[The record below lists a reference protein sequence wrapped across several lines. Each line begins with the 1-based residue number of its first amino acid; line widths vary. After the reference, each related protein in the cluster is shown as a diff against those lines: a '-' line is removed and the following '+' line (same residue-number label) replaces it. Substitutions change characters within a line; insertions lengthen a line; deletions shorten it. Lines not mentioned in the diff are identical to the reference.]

1 MTPED
6 QQVKASVKGLYYL
19 LGIQKQ
25 GKELWGEK
33 VIQALK
39 PRNSIY
45 CNLLA
50 QESQAMIKRVRERR
64 EGKLEGLNQNKI
76 LDETQR

>member
-1 MTPED
+1 M
-6 QQVKASVKGLYYL
+6 
-19 LGIQKQ
+19 
-25 GKELWGEK
+25 
-33 VIQALK
+33 IQALK

>member
-45 CNLLA
+45 CDFLA
-50 QESQAMIKRVRERR
+50 QES
-64 EGKLEGLNQNKI
+64 
-76 LDETQR
+76 

>member
-6 QQVKASVKGLYYL
+6 QQVKASVKWLYYL

-25 GKELWGEK
+25 EKELWGEK

-39 PRNSIY
+39 PRNSIH
-45 CNLLA
+45 CDLLA
-50 QESQAMIKRVRERR
+50 QES
-64 EGKLEGLNQNKI
+64 
-76 LDETQR
+76 